1 MLNQIYL
8 RQTYLMIC
16 AQRAFSSRKMCSL
29 WIIFVAGMQQR
40 NHPAKSSVRYQ
51 AQHSCCFALSRWF
64 SLPSLQTLQPST
76 MKMLETCVG
85 HAFSTWKLGN
95 FCGGFYKRKSVSWS
109 SWFLQGMGQWQ
120 WPVLP
125 THCNIY
131 IYIYIYLCVC
141 VSTPT
146 CMIFS
151 LKHRKRILQNWHA
164 SYQKHRDGCSMVFL
178 LGQFLP
184 AHTTLVLHGG
194 RKIWF
199 TTQH

>member
-131 IYIYIYLCVC
+131 IYISVC
-141 VSTPT
+141 
-146 CMIFS
+146 
-151 LKHRKRILQNWHA
+151 
-164 SYQKHRDGCSMVFL
+164 VFL
-178 LGQFLP
+178 LQRVWFFLSN
-184 AHTTLVLHGG
+184 TEKGFC
-194 RKIWF
+194 KIDMPPIRSTGMAAAWF
-199 TTQH
+199 FFWANFCRHIRH